1 MTQRKKNHEKTCINP
16 KVPEQKNKIENE
28 QMRSEMKF
36 LV

>member
-1 MTQRKKNHEKTCINP
+1 MKIGMNP
-16 KVPEQKNKIENE
+16 KVPEQENGIENE